1 MNSHKTKILLLVV
14 TVVLIISVS
23 AIIVFSAL
31 QPVTIKVEYWLTSR
45 TDTTIQFKANLLL
58 QGCDNIMLNVA
69 NFTLNDIYHP
79 VNTFNYPLKLNRNEI
94 QGVILAFSVPAET
107 NTYTLAYH
115 GIRNCTFIF
124 NEISG

>member
-1 MNSHKTKILLLVV
+1 MNSRKTKILLLVV
-14 TVVLIISVS
+14 TVALIISVS

-45 TDTTIQFKANLLL
+45 TDTTVNFRANLLL
-58 QGCDNIMLNVA
+58 QGCDSIMLNVA
-69 NFTLNDIYHP
+69 NFTLNDIYSP

-107 NTYTLAYH
+107 DTYILSYH
-115 GIRNCTFIF
+115 GISNCTFIF

>member
-1 MNSHKTKILLLVV
+1 V

>member
-1 MNSHKTKILLLVV
+1 LNSHKTKILLLVV

>member
-1 MNSHKTKILLLVV
+1 MNSRKTKILLLVV
-14 TVVLIISVS
+14 TVALIISVS

-45 TDTTIQFKANLLL
+45 TDTTIHFRAKLLL
-58 QGCDNIMLNVA
+58 QGCDSIMLNVA
-69 NFTLNDIYHP
+69 NFTLNDIYPP
-79 VNTFNYPLKLNRNEI
+79 VNTQNYPLKLNRNEI

-107 NTYTLAYH
+107 DTYILSYH
-115 GIRNCTFIF
+115 GISNCTFIF